1 MDLDLNDTSLSFIS
15 GLSCK
20 DDDSVMLPDSLNSEG
35 CSQMDAGDLLKMDSS
50 QDLFNINFDKGSLSS
65 EPSDGLIN
73 ALADAADFSM
83 VDSSSLNNP
92 IITTVQSTVAC
103 NFITTASSSSP
114 AKTVEWPTAKIINTN
129 KPGQAQLLILQKPNA
144 ANLQTMLAGAK
155 TVPTSNVAIVQTSTA
170 GGGNTKYLTL
180 PSLNASGNILSLNT
194 SGNSTGKSNDV
205 KILLSQI
212 PTSTPTFVTAKPVQA
227 SGSNPLQIPLKRA
240 VTPSSSGQMVT
251 KVIIQNNTV
260 SNASMMTPV
269 PVSGTV
275 TTPAGSGQP
284 QSILLASPNK
294 TYTLSRNN
302 IFNLNNSHQ
311 MLKPILGT
319 PAKQVSFCCCH
330 CLNNIYKN
338 NFSQS

>member
-20 DDDSVMLPDSLNSEG
+20 DDDSVMLPDSLNSE
-35 CSQMDAGDLLKMDSS
+35 SQMDAGDLLKMDSS

-83 VDSSSLNNP
+83 GDSSSLNNP
-92 IITTVQSTVAC
+92 IISTVQSTPAC
-103 NFITTASSSSP
+103 NFITTASSSLSSP

-129 KPGQAQLLILQKPNA
+129 KTGQAQLLILQKPNA
-144 ANLQTMLAGAK
+144 ANLQTMLTGAK
-155 TVPTSNVAIVQTSTA
+155 TVPTSNVAIIQTSTA

-194 SGNSTGKSNDV
+194 SGNSAGKSNDV

-260 SNASMMTPV
+260 SNASMMTTPV
-269 PVSGTV
+269 PVSATI

-319 PAKQVSFCCCH
+319 PAKQVSFYFCGY
-330 CLNNIYKN
+330 YK
-338 NFSQS
+338 